1 MDAVNALFPGC
12 VISRKDDIAWPPR
25 SPDLTVCD
33 FFLWGHFKQSIRE
46 EVAAIPVNML
56 RGVMQQ
62 FVDRLEECVRFNG
75 GHLADE
81 QRLRVFDN
89 KVLRKIFGN
98 NEVTGEWRKLHNTEL
113 HALCSSLNI
122 MRNIKSRRLRCR
134 TYRVLVGGTEEKRP
148 LARPRRRWEDNI
160 KMDLREV
167 GYDAIDAINWSGRK
181 IRKHLRNDAFQT
193 WTNHTLRGKGVIVYS
208 DLPKA
213 NSWVSN
219 RKGLSS
225 SEWTNALK
233 MSGNISAVR
242 AIPGRTLSTTRCRH
256 PDCSELETLGHVLG
270 QCPKGEL
277 LINARHHRVRHALAT
292 SLKTLNW
299 EIHEEVHCV
308 SLDGSFR
315 RADIIAINGRLKR
328 ALVLDPTILFERNL
342 NQATE
347 VDIEK
352 KSIYEPCLP
361 YLSQKYNVP
370 LKQWS
375 VIGLLFGSRGS
386 ITKFTWNYLKEIH
399 IPFDHV
405 MSILINIIKD
415 YANLVFQVKLPVK
428 QI

>member
-1 MDAVNALFPGC
+1 MSQGSNTESYPTFAHIGFRETPGKNLNQDPFHYLLPDGMPFIGLH
-12 VISRKDDIAWPPR
+12 ISHKN
-25 SPDLTVCD
+25 
-33 FFLWGHFKQSIRE
+33 
-46 EVAAIPVNML
+46 AIPRLGDHKFEAQPKVRYCSLTASHSELQELRTSNTKDVSCNASFELTEYGIRKVQDNREGLELNGLHQLLVYADDVNML
-56 RGVMQQ
+56 GENPQTIRENTGIL
-62 FVDRLEECVRFNG
+62 LEASKEIGFEE
-75 GHLADE
+75 HE
-81 QRLRVFDN
+81 QLDN
-89 KVLRKIFGN
+89 LLDV
-98 NEVTGEWRKLHNTEL
+98 
-113 HALCSSLNI
+113 LNI
-122 MRNIKSRRLRCR
+122 LGKFNNFPNISHFSYVHEPKSKSRF
-134 TYRVLVGGTEEKRP
+134 G
-148 LARPRRRWEDNI
+148 DF
-160 KMDLREV
+160 EV
-167 GYDAIDAINWSGRK
+167 K
-181 IRKHLRNDAFQT
+181 
-193 WTNHTLRGKGVIVYS
+193 GKGVIVYS

-233 MSGNISAVR
+233 MSSNISAVR

-308 SLDGSFR
+308 SSDSSFR

-328 ALVLDPTILFERNL
+328 ALVLDPTIRFERNL

-386 ITKFTWNYLKEIH
+386 ITKFTWNYLKELH
-399 IPFDHV
+399 IPFDYV

-415 YANLVFQVKLPVK
+415 SL
-428 QI
+428 QILHHHHLYFN

>member
-1 MDAVNALFPGC
+1 M
-12 VISRKDDIAWPPR
+12 
-25 SPDLTVCD
+25 T
-33 FFLWGHFKQSIRE
+33 
-46 EVAAIPVNML
+46 AI
-56 RGVMQQ
+56 
-62 FVDRLEECVRFNG
+62 
-75 GHLADE
+75 H
-81 QRLRVFDN
+81 
-89 KVLRKIFGN
+89 
-98 NEVTGEWRKLHNTEL
+98 LHNVRDLVSEKVS
-113 HALCSSLNI
+113 ALSKLNI
-122 MRNIKSRRLRCR
+122 TTIN
-134 TYRVLVGGTEEKRP
+134 
-148 LARPRRRWEDNI
+148 
-160 KMDLREV
+160 
-167 GYDAIDAINWSGRK
+167 AINWSGRK

-233 MSGNISAVR
+233 MSSNISAVR

-308 SLDGSFR
+308 SSDGSFR

-328 ALVLDPTILFERNL
+328 ALVLDPTIRFERNL

-386 ITKFTWNYLKEIH
+386 ITKFTWNYLKELH
-399 IPFDHV
+399 IPFDYV

-415 YANLVFQVKLPVK
+415 SL
-428 QI
+428 QILHHHLYFN